1 MYSNYSAPLE
11 KGFVPSRS
19 DPSPYRTVRV
29 ATTGCRYGLHPA
41 LLATLSPL
49 PLIFSSI
56 KLVIMRSPS
65 KNKCYC
71 VCLLSWCGRKV
82 NGKPTATKPKHSS
95 SRLAVFPDDHLRD
108 VVLKP
113 LLHGATERDIQIVID
128 KKGDYRVAS
137 WHFKASDKF
146 KSRGSGQN
154 VMPRAVP
161 LMSRRECEAKEQG
174 QAPSRSSP
182 RSGGPPAPR
191 TSARAADHDGADAQA
206 AGSTHSRD
214 ITDFDAGG
222 MTQRE
227 LVSKAQDL
235 AQHINVQR
243 HLLDQARVARERKQ
257 RESEG
262 RMLGAPQ
269 GLL

>member
-1 MYSNYSAPLE
+1 M
-11 KGFVPSRS
+11 
-19 DPSPYRTVRV
+19 
-29 ATTGCRYGLHPA
+29 
-41 LLATLSPL
+41 
-49 PLIFSSI
+49 
-56 KLVIMRSPS
+56 
-65 KNKCYC
+65 
-71 VCLLSWCGRKV
+71 

-108 VVLKP
+108 VVLKS

-154 VMPRAVP
+154 VMPRAVSGCLG
-161 LMSRRECEAKEQG
+161 LMSHRECEAEEQG

-206 AGSTHSRD
+206 AGSTPSRD

-235 AQHINVQR
+235 AQHINDQR
-243 HLLDQARVARERKQ
+243 HLLDQARIARERKQ